1 MLLNTFLIP
10 QLAEFTLRGAI
21 NEFIVALENFLKHPF
36 SPDKEGFYRIPER
49 RLVYLNDVILGMR
62 EKFNY
67 YIGNAPLPVS
77 FFILSERR
85 GFKKPETTRAGKIY
99 VEKGL
104 RERVEGELQ
113 GLNLFFKIA
122 DWEDDWFELILPST
136 VDPKFIFF
144 YKDVFFSGKYPSCFF
159 CGDTHHKFSECPG
172 LLEEEPRLAVE
183 EALNLPFT
191 ELSQEIWEGVAKKD
205 LLKLRYFLVRHF
217 YLFPEFLKVVSFRGE
232 EIENWVYLKIGVETP
247 VRGGSLG
254 IGLDALVK
262 RDLKT
267 AEARFTEVENDLRAQ
282 VGLFFVNL
290 IKNEWDKSLY
300 FLENA
305 FTHKINNFL
314 RSYLLFLK
322 GYLHEYKKDEVLA
335 QEFYKKALDVDRTC
349 FPAFYRLTLIKYL
362 RGDSLEDLLKYLEHP
377 LFVYWIALEPLVIR
391 EENLVEEFL
400 EKKIIEKRE
409 QALQRLKETEDT
421 YHRIKSVMPKEEQLE
436 YEEKLRKVAK
446 EIYTKGLGGI
456 EKAGEK
462 ALTINL
468 ELQAY
473 IHRKIKEIQVKLEDL
488 KKKYRNLS
496 NFWTIYPYK
505 GEEVVFGHNLKTLGD
520 LLEKISTFMKR
531 KEVSQQLI
539 LIFSNLKE
547 AESLVEKLRPLQ
559 AELEKKWLFRKRLF
573 DFIKTFTFLEIV
585 LVSVYILVHFGEIGG
600 LQNLLNLPLF
610 FGLSFVFLI
619 FCLLFAYYKNPEL

>member
-1 MLLNTFLIP
+1 MLLNPVLIP
-10 QLAEFTLRGAI
+10 QLAEITLKGAI
-21 NEFIVALENFLKHPF
+21 NEFNIVLENFLNHHF
-36 SPDKEGFYRIPER
+36 SSDREGFYQIPEK
-49 RLVYLNDVILGMR
+49 RLVYLNDIILGIK

-67 YIGNAPLPVS
+67 YLGSAPPPVS
-77 FFILSERR
+77 FLILSEKKALR
-85 GFKKPETTRAGKIY
+85 KPEIIRAGKIY
-99 VEKGL
+99 VEKGIRSEVE
-104 RERVEGELQ
+104 REFQ
-113 GLNLFFKIA
+113 GLNLFFKII
-122 DWEDDWFELILPST
+122 DREDDWFELILPST
-136 VDPKFIFF
+136 VDPKLIFF
-144 YKDVFFSGKYPSCFF
+144 YKDVFFSGKYFPCFF
-159 CGDTHHKFSECPG
+159 CGDTHHKFHECPG
-172 LLEEEPRLAVE
+172 LLREEPRLAVE

-191 ELSQEIWEGVAKKD
+191 ELSQEIWEGVVKKD
-205 LLKLRYFLVRHF
+205 LAKLTYFLVRHF
-217 YLFPEFLKVVSFRGE
+217 YLFPEFLKVVFFRGE
-232 EIENWVYLKIGVETP
+232 DIENWVYLKIGVETP

-305 FTHKINNFL
+305 LTQKTNHFL

-322 GYLHEYKKDEVLA
+322 GYLHEYKRDEVLA

-349 FPAFYRLTLIKYL
+349 FPAFYRLTLVKYL
-362 RGDSLEDLLKYLEHP
+362 RGESLEDLLKYFEHP

-391 EENLVEEFL
+391 EEKLVEEFL
-400 EKKIIEKRE
+400 EKKITEKRE

-421 YHRIKSVMPKEEQLE
+421 YHKIKSVMPKEEQLE
-436 YEEKLRKVAK
+436 YEEKLRRVAK
-446 EIYTKGLGGI
+446 EIYAKGLGGI
-456 EKAGEK
+456 EKAGER
-462 ALTINL
+462 ALTLNL

-505 GEEVVFGHNLKTLGD
+505 GEDAVFGHNLKTLGD
-520 LLEKISTFMKR
+520 LLEKVSTFMKR

-539 LIFSNLKE
+539 LVFSTLKE
-547 AESLVEKLRPLQ
+547 AESIVEKLSPLQ

-573 DFIKTFTFLEIV
+573 DFIKTFTFLEIL

-600 LQNLLNLPLF
+600 LQNFFNLPLF